1 MDTFAKLITCVILGA
16 FYAPTVSA
24 YEFHDPF
31 PNVKVIDGDLH
42 IQRPGGGTSL
52 AYPNAGIS
60 KEIPV
65 NTSKGQ
71 FLIPVEKSLPVLP
84 SKVGKAATRFVRSLP
99 LIATGLAIYD
109 TLCDLS
115 DICSATDGSG
125 NLVKLGPDP
134 IVSSGG
140 DMTTGVC
147 NFAQPDQ
154 TVYFNYTTSGYEGA
168 GVYALYRT
176 RLSPGCTGFTPPAGM
191 TLHSFCPAVPGSG
204 CGSSQMYRKKQ
215 SSVPPRTETPIIES
229 DWTEAET
236 KLNAQPQQTVE
247 ALYNSDAPVPVT
259 TGTQLAPITKTVTS
273 STTQIKD
280 EHGNTVGTQVQ
291 TTNIT
296 VTDTSTTNNISFN
309 ITETT
314 ITENYDDQNQL
325 IGSTETQSSNEPP
338 KPPPTEPTTIEFDNL
353 PPDQLQ
359 EESVSL
365 DPPDPGTWGE
375 GVCPG
380 DVDLGIYGLTISYQP
395 ACDAAA
401 MLRPIFITLSSITAL
416 LIMAGVSIRG
426 GE

>member
-1 MDTFAKLITCVILGA
+1 MDTTAKLIIAALLGTL
-16 FYAPTVSA
+16 YAPAATA
-24 YEFHDPF
+24 YDWPAQYD
-31 PNVKVIDGDLH
+31 NLQVIDGDLH
-42 IQRPGGGTSL
+42 VKRPGGGTSHIWPDIKL
-52 AYPNAGIS
+52 N
-60 KEIPV
+60 KDVPV
-65 NTSKGQ
+65 NTSKGN
-71 FLIPVEKSLPVLP
+71 FLVPFEKNLPVVP
-84 SKVGKAATRFVRSLP
+84 DKVGKAATRFLKLLP
-99 LIATGLAIYD
+99 PVASAIALYD
-109 TLCDLS
+109 IVCDLS
-115 DICSATDGSG
+115 TICLDSETGELMIDA
-125 NLVKLGPDP
+125 DP
-134 IVSSGG
+134 YTILQQGTP
-140 DMTTGVC
+140 MNC
-147 NFAQPDQ
+147 NA
-154 TVYFNYTTSGYEGA
+154 VSGYQSYLEPLQTPGLYHKYIY
-168 GVYALYRT
+168 GPSPSNGGTNYGSQGYLVYLYCNNMADIIWGPKLVGEPTKNT
-176 RLSPGCTGFTPPAGM
+176 RPL
-191 TLHSFCPAVPGSG
+191 V
-204 CGSSQMYRKKQ
+204 
-215 SSVPPRTETPIIES
+215 ET
-229 DWTEAET
+229 DWAEAET
-236 KLNAQPQQTVE
+236 KLNAQPEQTAT

-338 KPPPTEPTTIEFDNL
+338 KSPPTEPTTIEFDNL